1 MLALYCNAKLD
12 TYYECMVKLLFA
24 MQKLKGNMKRIIKMT
39 FTDFLDNMID
49 GQAWLNGQGWFLL
62 SYF

>member
-1 MLALYCNAKLD
+1 MNLNNNTVTKKKRWLYIVTLKLD

-49 GQAWLNGQGWFLL
+49 GQA
-62 SYF
+62 

>member
-1 MLALYCNAKLD
+1 
-12 TYYECMVKLLFA
+12 MVKLLFA